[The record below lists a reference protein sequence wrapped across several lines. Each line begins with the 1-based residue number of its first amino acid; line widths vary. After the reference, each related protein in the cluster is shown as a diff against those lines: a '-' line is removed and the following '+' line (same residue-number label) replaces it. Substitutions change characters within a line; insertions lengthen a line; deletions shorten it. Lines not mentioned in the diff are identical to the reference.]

1 MISKR
6 DRAIDALVMD
16 GATAVDLGDL
26 KGIGFASASLYEYDS
41 IEVDTSF
48 YRVLRSPKA
57 SKRWKHIQCFKFY
70 HELQRERIGL

>member
-16 GATAVDLGDL
+16 GAVAVDLGDL

-57 SKRWKHIQCFKFY
+57 SKRWKHIQCFKLY

>member
-6 DRAIDALVMD
+6 DRAIDALIWD

-26 KGIGFASASLYEYDS
+26 KGIAFASATLYEYDS

-48 YRVLRSPKA
+48 HRVLRSPKA
-57 SKRWKHIQCFKFY
+57 SRRWKHIQCFKLY

>member
-26 KGIGFASASLYEYDS
+26 KGIGFVNASLYEYDS

-48 YRVLRSPKA
+48 HRVLRSPKA
-57 SKRWKHIQCFKFY
+57 SKRWKHIQCFKLY

>member
-6 DRAIDALVMD
+6 DRAIDALIWD

-26 KGIGFASASLYEYDS
+26 NGIGFASATLYKYDS

-48 YRVLRSPKA
+48 NRVLRSPKA
-57 SKRWKHIQCFKFY
+57 SKRWKHIQCFKLY